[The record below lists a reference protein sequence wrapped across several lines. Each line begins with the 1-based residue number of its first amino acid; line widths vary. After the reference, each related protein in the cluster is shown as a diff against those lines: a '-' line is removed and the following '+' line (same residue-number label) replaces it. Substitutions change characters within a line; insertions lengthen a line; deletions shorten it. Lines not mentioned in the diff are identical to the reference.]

1 MNASE
6 RFCTAYTQ
14 SSASLRDQHQ
24 QLPWLKTLREN
35 ALHEFAAQGLPK
47 PYDED
52 WKYTRLKQFEQLE
65 FCRAERPASLLPEQ
79 MSISLP
85 TCEVGYRLVF
95 INGWY
100 MEHLSTLDHLP
111 PGLVLCNFARALSEY
126 SVDLEATLG
135 NVADREDQPFAAL
148 NTAFM
153 EDGVFLQ
160 VAADTVVH
168 DPIHCLFLSTASID
182 DARPRVSYSRLHI
195 LLEDNAELSVVEHY
209 LGIKGS
215 GIESLGMKSSG
226 LEEPDSENNELE
238 NNHNFTN
245 SLTEILL
252 QPGASLN
259 HYKLQCESPDS
270 SHIAGIHVEQ
280 QRGSQFTSHNLSLGA
295 ALARNDIRIK
305 LTGENAKCCLNGIY
319 LVGGHQH
326 VDNHTQVDHLVP
338 SCCSEELYK
347 GVIQGHARAVF
358 NGKVVVEP
366 DAQQSDARQINKNLL
381 LSEKAEVD
389 TKPELQIYADDVKCS
404 HGATVGQL
412 DAQALFYLQ
421 SRGISKTDAEAL
433 LVYAFVSEIIEGID
447 HPGVQQLIQ
456 APVLEQLSHL
466 IGADSIRLQPQMP
479 TSLTKSGE
487 GVLCH

>member
-85 TCEVGYRLVF
+85 TCGVGCQLVF

-100 MEHLSTLDHLP
+100 MESLSTLDHLP
-111 PGLVLCNFARALSEY
+111 TGLVLCSFAQALLDYRA
-126 SVDLEATLG
+126 DLEATLG

-153 EDGVFLQ
+153 EDGVFLR
-160 VAADTVVH
+160 VAADTVIH
-168 DPIHCLFLSTASID
+168 DPIHCLFLSTATAD
-182 DARPRVSYSRLHI
+182 DARPRVSYPRLLI

-209 LGIKGS
+209 LGIKS
-215 GIESLGMKSSG
+215 LGIESPD
-226 LEEPDSENNELE
+226 LEAPDFEMNELE

-245 SLTEILL
+245 TLTEILL
-252 QPGASLN
+252 HPGASLN

-280 QRGSQFTSHNLSLGA
+280 QRGSQFISHNLSLGA

-305 LTGENAKCCLNGIY
+305 LAGENAKCCLNGIY
-319 LVGGHQH
+319 LVGGRQH

-358 NGKVVVEP
+358 NGKVVVHL
-366 DAQQSDARQINKNLL
+366 DAQQSDAQQINKNLL
-381 LSEKAEVD
+381 LSKKTEVD

-404 HGATVGQL
+404 HGATIGQL

-421 SRGISKTDAEAL
+421 SRGISKSDAEAL
-433 LVYAFVSEIIEGID
+433 LVYAFVSEIIEAID
-447 HPGVQQLIQ
+447 HPGVQQLIH

-466 IGADSIRLQPQMP
+466 IGADSIRLQRQMP

-487 GVLCH
+487 GLLCH

>member
-14 SSASLRDQHQ
+14 SSASIRDQHQ

-35 ALHEFAAQGLPK
+35 ALHEFSAQGLPK

-79 MSISLP
+79 MDISLP
-85 TCEVGYRLVF
+85 TCGVGYQLVF

-100 MEHLSTLDHLP
+100 MENFSTLDHLP
-111 PGLVLCNFARALSEY
+111 PGLVLCSFEQALSQY
-126 SVDLEATLG
+126 SADLEAILG
-135 NVADREDQPFAAL
+135 HIADRKGQPFAAL

-153 EDGVFLQ
+153 EDGVFLR
-160 VAADTVVH
+160 VAADTVIR
-168 DPIHCLFLSTASID
+168 DPIHCLFLSTASAD
-182 DARPRVSYSRLHI
+182 DVRPRVSYPRLLI
-195 LLEDNAELSVVEHY
+195 LLEDNAEVSVVEHY
-209 LGIKGS
+209 LGLKSDHFEVQGFEAQGS
-215 GIESLGMKSSG
+215 GEQ
-226 LEEPDSENNELE
+226 ELE

-245 SLTEILL
+245 SLTEIRL
-252 QPGASLN
+252 QPGAILN

-280 QRGSQFTSHNLSLGA
+280 QRGSQFSSHNLSLGA

-305 LTGENAKCCLNGIY
+305 LTGEHAKCCLNGVY
-319 LVGGHQH
+319 LVGGRQH
-326 VDNHTQVDHLVP
+326 VDNHTQVDHLAP
-338 SCCSEELYK
+338 SCCSEEIYK
-347 GVIQGHARAVF
+347 GVIQGRARAVF
-358 NGKVVVEP
+358 NGKVVVHL

-421 SRGISKTDAEAL
+421 SRGISQTDAEAL
-433 LVYAFVSEIIEGID
+433 LVYAFVSEVIQRISS
-447 HPGVQQLIQ
+447 PAVQQLIQ
-456 APVLEQLSHL
+456 EPVLDQLSGL
-466 IGADSIRLQPQMP
+466 MGADAIHLQQPMP
-479 TSLTKSGE
+479 SLLPKRGE